1 MGRTGS
7 RRRLASLFRFG
18 TAVVLGGWLLSAG
31 FPLSGQ
37 GASVPWSAEG
47 MACYVR
53 VPEGFGRKPDSFQR
67 QPEDPGTGKRYVNPD
82 TGWQVVVEDR
92 ADLLE
97 PEQIQELSRI
107 MEPVTAYGHAAF
119 VTIFQNTDSTEQFA
133 RSYYHDRFGADS
145 GTIFVIDINRRNVWI
160 HSDGAVWQVITTA
173 NANTVAD
180 NVYRYASK
188 GDYYQCGAEAFRQIL
203 ALLEGKR
210 IPRPMKYISNAFLA
224 LILALLANYGLVI
237 WSARL
242 HKPGEKALLASI
254 DRKFAYRNLQASH
267 TSQTRTYDPAS
278 GGGGH
283 HGGRGGGGGGGG
295 RSGGGGGHRF

>member
-92 ADLLE
+92 ANLLE

-119 VTIFQNTDSTEQFA
+119 VTISQNTDSTEQFA
-133 RSYYHDRFGADS
+133 RS
-145 GTIFVIDINRRNVWI
+145 
-160 HSDGAVWQVITTA
+160 
-173 NANTVAD
+173 
-180 NVYRYASK
+180 
-188 GDYYQCGAEAFRQIL
+188 
-203 ALLEGKR
+203 
-210 IPRPMKYISNAFLA
+210 
-224 LILALLANYGLVI
+224 
-237 WSARL
+237 
-242 HKPGEKALLASI
+242 
-254 DRKFAYRNLQASH
+254 
-267 TSQTRTYDPAS
+267 
-278 GGGGH
+278 
-283 HGGRGGGGGGGG
+283 
-295 RSGGGGGHRF
+295 